1 MPWMESVTRQL
12 KDKITSVKEFGITV
26 ETLEKETKKRENW
39 TASGIDGIQNIWW
52 KKLKLAVRELKTA
65 LEQVKDND
73 DLIPVWWPSGR
84 TVLLTKMEDLTD
96 EKEYCPITCLNTS
109 YKVLTGLAGKFMRNH
124 TMENNI

>member
-12 KDKITSVKEFGITV
+12 KDKITSVKEFDITV

-96 EKEYCPITCLNTS
+96 EKEYRPITCLNTS
-109 YKVLTGLAGKFMRNH
+109 YKVLTGLAGKL
-124 TMENNI
+124 